1 MSRSDYAIENHR
13 KMWNWIADAYESEM
27 WNRIADAYE
36 SGVVPSVGQLKQKYL
51 DMTGNENIL
60 GNCFLC
66 DYAGSS
72 PGDSNYAYDCS
83 KCLLDWGTP
92 SNSSVTEG
100 FCMDR
105 LYLNDEDGLYGQLI
119 GLVYSKPRDF
129 KEKSDI
135 ARKIANLPVRSDT
148 KTIHDESEE
157 ISNE

>member
-1 MSRSDYAIENHR
+1 MSRIDYAIENHR
-13 KMWNWIADAYESEM
+13 KMWNWIADAYESGRVSPVRE
-27 WNRIADAYE
+27 
-36 SGVVPSVGQLKQKYL
+36 LKHEYL
-51 DMTGNENIL
+51 NMTGNKNIL
-60 GNCFLC
+60 GDCFLC

-72 PGDSNYAYDCS
+72 PADCNYAYDCS

-119 GLVYSKPRDF
+119 GLAYSNEGDF
-129 KEKSDI
+129 KAKGDL
-135 ARKIANLPVRSDT
+135 ARKIANLPVRSDI
-148 KTIHDESEE
+148 KTIYDESEE

>member
-13 KMWNWIADAYESEM
+13 KMWNWIADAYES
-27 WNRIADAYE
+27 
-36 SGVVPSVGQLKQKYL
+36 GVVPSVRQLKHEYL
-51 DMTGNENIL
+51 HMTGNKNIL
-60 GNCFLC
+60 GDCFLC
-66 DYAGSS
+66 DYAGYSS
-72 PGDSNYAYDCS
+72 AGCNYAYDCS

-119 GLVYSKPRDF
+119 GLTYSKEEDF
-129 KEKSDI
+129 CKEASDI
-135 ARKIANLPVRSDT
+135 ARKIANLPVRSDIE
-148 KTIHDESEE
+148 TIYDESEE

>member
-13 KMWNWIADAYESEM
+13 KMWNWIADAYES
-27 WNRIADAYE
+27 
-36 SGVVPSVGQLKQKYL
+36 GVVSSVRLLKQEYL

-60 GNCFLC
+60 GDCFLC
-66 DYAGSS
+66 DYAGYSS
-72 PGDSNYAYDCS
+72 AGCNYSYDCS

-105 LYLNDEDGLYGQLI
+105 LYFNDEDGLYGQLI
-119 GLVYSKPRDF
+119 GLTYLAYSKEEDF
-129 KEKSDI
+129 CKEASHI
-135 ARKIANLPVRSDT
+135 ARKIANLPIRPDT
-148 KTIHDESEE
+148 KTIYDELEE

>member
-1 MSRSDYAIENHR
+1 MSRIDYAIENHR
-13 KMWNWIADAYESEM
+13 KMWNWIADAYESG
-27 WNRIADAYE
+27 RV
-36 SGVVPSVGQLKQKYL
+36 SPVPELKQEYL

-60 GNCFLC
+60 GHCFLC
-66 DYAGSS
+66 DYAGYSS
-72 PGDSNYAYDCS
+72 AGCNYSYDCS

-119 GLVYSKPRDF
+119 RLAYSKEVDF
-129 KEKSDI
+129 KERSDI

-148 KTIHDESEE
+148 KTIYDESEE

>member
-1 MSRSDYAIENHR
+1 MSRIDYAIENHR
-13 KMWNWIADAYESEM
+13 KMWNWIADAYESGAVSLV
-27 WNRIADAYE
+27 R
-36 SGVVPSVGQLKQKYL
+36 QLKHEYL
-51 DMTGNENIL
+51 HMTGNKNIL
-60 GNCFLC
+60 GDCFLC

-105 LYLNDEDGLYGQLI
+105 LYFNDEDGLYGQLI
-119 GLVYSKPRDF
+119 GLAYSKEGDF
-129 KEKSDI
+129 KAKSDI
-135 ARKIANLPVRSDT
+135 ARKIANLPIRSDIE
-148 KTIHDESEE
+148 TIYDESEE